1 MPKDKTHRLTDTTN
15 RINLKF
21 SKRINTIPL
30 MLLAISLQAG
40 CSLMTTGNKFPLF
53 SDIEKEIHSINLK
66 EDIDAEK
73 QKAEQF
79 TACMAP
85 LTTKI
90 RPGLIAMAKNA
101 KDNND
106 EMHSRVMAKIAEL
119 DELGLDH
126 EQSIFGRLL
135 DHLPN
140 AASLPLQSN
149 EVTINTN
156 TDLSTLAKCNTGSLT
171 LANCNKLY
179 FEKIREEAHKE
190 HPETKKLIADSKQAA
205 ELSKTY
211 LTAYFKKGVVNTA
224 AQLIDI
230 GELAKQLNL
239 KIDDPQVLKAA
250 DFLNSQL
257 KKFNIKVDSKISG
270 FIGRD
275 GTQYNFPGII
285 VQNGQVAINHNQIGA
300 DSIRIVLEAFRDTF
314 APLPILPESTA
325 AAKNKNGSDS
335 KLKDFIIDLDPVT
348 KKQFSWHYD
357 HHDPSQ
363 IIQVSLNEEDFQDIE
378 SRARKAEA
386 KVAGIVGKAIR
397 GGSWG
402 SLNNEAIATMIETAT
417 GVVAR
422 HVVERAGLCVQAQES
437 HAPQTSEQ

>member
-1 MPKDKTHRLTDTTN
+1 MPKDKSHRLTSITC

-21 SKRINTIPL
+21 GKWGNATPL
-30 MLLAISLQAG
+30 MLLAASLQTG
-40 CSLMTTGNKFPLF
+40 CSLMQTANKLPLF
-53 SDIEKEIHSINLK
+53 SDIEKEILSIKLT
-66 EDIDAEK
+66 EDIEVQK
-73 QKAEQF
+73 QKAEHF

-90 RPGLIAMAKNA
+90 RPALIEMAKHV
-101 KDNND
+101 KDNEV
-106 EMHSRVMAKIAEL
+106 EMHSRIIAKIAEL

-140 AASLPLQSN
+140 AISLPPRDNQTLASR
-149 EVTINTN
+149 N
-156 TDLSTLAKCNTGSLT
+156 TDLSTLAKCNTGSLSLT
-171 LANCNKLY
+171 DCNKQFFEQIL
-179 FEKIREEAHKE
+179 EKIHND
-190 HPETKKLIADSKQAA
+190 HPERKKLIADSNQAA

-211 LTAYFKKGVVNTA
+211 LTAYFKKGAVKTA
-224 AQLIDI
+224 GQLIDN
-230 GELAKQLNL
+230 GELAEQLNL
-239 KIDDPQVLKAA
+239 KIDDPQLLKTA
-250 DFLNSQL
+250 DFLNSRL
-257 KKFNIKVDSKISG
+257 KKFNNKMETKTSG

-285 VQNGQVAINHNQIGA
+285 DQNGQVAINHNQIGA
-300 DSIRIVLEAFRDTF
+300 DSVRIILEAFRDTF

-363 IIQVSLNEEDFQDIE
+363 VIQVSVTEEDFQDIE
-378 SRARKAEA
+378 SKARKAEA

-402 SLNNEAIATMIETAT
+402 SLNNEAIATLLETAS

-422 HVVERAGLCVQAQES
+422 HVVERAGWCSQAQKS
-437 HAPQTSEQ
+437 HDALPLAQ